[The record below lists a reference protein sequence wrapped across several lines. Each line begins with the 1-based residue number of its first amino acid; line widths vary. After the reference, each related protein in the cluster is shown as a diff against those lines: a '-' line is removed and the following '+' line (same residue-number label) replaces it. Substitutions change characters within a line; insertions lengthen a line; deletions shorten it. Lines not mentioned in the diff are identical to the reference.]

1 MNAQTN
7 SRNIIHVDM
16 DAFFAA
22 VEQRDNPSLKGKPV
36 IVGGRPDS
44 RGVVATSSYEAR
56 RFGIHSA
63 MPINEAWRRC
73 PHGVFLPVNMAKY
86 QEVSKQIHT
95 IFLDYTPLV
104 EPLSLDEAFLDV
116 TDSTKLFGSAEKIA
130 CALKKRI
137 RQQLNLTASVGV
149 AGNKFLAKLASD
161 LEKPD
166 GFVIIDPN
174 KVQQFLDPLSVTRI
188 WGVGR
193 KTAEQLFE
201 INIHTIKDLRSLD
214 EKTLNGLFGV
224 LGRRLY
230 ELARGIDNRPV
241 ESISQAKSI
250 GREITFEED
259 IANRESLETV
269 LLKLA
274 LDVAR
279 RLRRKQ
285 LKARTIT
292 LKIRYPDFRTFS
304 RSRTLAEAIDLDDI
318 IYRQSLT
325 LLSEI
330 PLKSPV
336 RLLGIT
342 LSNFISQ
349 EVVQPSL
356 FEESQNREKEVL
368 TRVIDEVNEKFGKDI
383 VTRARLLK
391 NRL

>member
-1 MNAQTN
+1 MNAQAN
-7 SRNIIHVDM
+7 FRNIIHVDM

-44 RGVVATSSYEAR
+44 RGVVATASYEAR

-73 PHGVFLPVNMAKY
+73 PEGVFLPVNMAKY
-86 QEVSKQIHT
+86 QKVSKQIHA

-116 TDSTKLFGSAEKIA
+116 TGSTKLFGSAEKIA
-130 CALKKRI
+130 CALKQRI
-137 RQQLNLTASVGV
+137 RRQLDLTASVGV

-166 GFVIIDPN
+166 GFVVIDPN
-174 KVQQFLDPLSVTRI
+174 RIQQLLDPLSVTKI

-193 KTAEQLFE
+193 KTAEQLSK

-214 EKTLNGLFGV
+214 EKTLTDLFGT

-241 ESISQAKSI
+241 ESMSQPKSI
-250 GREITFEED
+250 GREITFDED
-259 IANRESLETV
+259 IANRETLETV

-279 RLRRKQ
+279 RLRKKQ

-304 RSRTLAEAIDLDDI
+304 RSRTLAEAIDLDDL

-356 FEESQNREKEVL
+356 FEKSQNREKEVL

-391 NRL
+391 NRF